1 MKLVGRVRLGS
12 GEETKQNSCSAG
24 EGDYV
29 QNKDA
34 EGGGGIQGDFKC
46 WGGNIE
52 VCRGNEKDI

>member
-12 GEETKQNSCSAG
+12 AEETKQNSCSAG

-34 EGGGGIQGDFKC
+34 GREAYKGILNVEGGI
-46 WGGNIE
+46 
-52 VCRGNEKDI
+52 

>member
-29 QNKDA
+29 QIRMQ
-34 EGGGGIQGDFKC
+34 GGGHT
-46 WGGNIE
+46 
-52 VCRGNEKDI
+52 RGF

>member
-34 EGGGGIQGDFKC
+34 EGGGAYKGILNVE
-46 WGGNIE
+46 GGI
-52 VCRGNEKDI
+52 